1 MTSSQLSLLV
11 LVASVCIPAA
21 WAQAITTPSEA
32 FNAGAALGN
41 AGATSAGGMV
51 NSIAGSANLPNYS
64 TSAPQSSLYGG
75 GTGPVGA
82 AGAAK
87 QIDCQTSVASTGM
100 AQQECNAVNF
110 LSRNPGTRPQFIIDK
125 RTDPIL
131 TGSNATI
138 RNPGAI
144 PGASTQ
150 QCRVVDVTTPA
161 TFTTEAC
168 VQSVVVDSVS
178 CSKTLVPQCAYQGGP
193 LASTSTAQ
201 SGIFSALQITPTGT
215 PGLYDYILAGGG
227 HSNDGWAQIDFSL
240 DTVNQGGYITVN
252 VSGLDDAAAIG
263 VNGYTVYAGYPN
275 SGPQY
280 GDWFFPQNTAAFQI
294 GYSWSEATSAPCVA
308 VDADGVCSAYG
319 AMTYQS
325 FYANTKLLDFCPG
338 GYTPTTQAA
347 LAPIEC
353 VGDGQCY
360 AGSPQGYTPYNVS
373 GFFCNPEGK
382 FLMNRREGNDAAGAS
397 LSSQMPLLS
406 GANKIQVYWGT
417 GPGNGGGGVTV
428 TGQIYNVAPVC
439 TTLWND
445 GCAGMRAAQ

>member
-1 MTSSQLSLLV
+1 MTSYRLPLFFV
-11 LVASVCIPAA
+11 LASICVPAV
-21 WAQAITTPSEA
+21 WSQAITTPAEA
-32 FNAGAALGN
+32 FSVGAALGN

-51 NSIAGSANLPNYS
+51 NSTTGGVNLPNYS

-82 AGAAK
+82 AGSAK
-87 QIDCQTSVASTGM
+87 QIDCQTSVATTGM

-110 LSRNPGTRPQFIIDK
+110 LSRNAGTRPKFIIDK
-125 RTDPIL
+125 TTDPVI

-138 RNPGAI
+138 KNPGPI

-178 CSKTLVPQCAYQGGP
+178 CNKTLVPQCAYQGGP

-201 SGIFSALQITPTGT
+201 SGIFGALQITPTGT
-215 PGLYDYILAGGG
+215 PGLYDYILSGGG
-227 HSNDGWAQIDFSL
+227 HSNDGLAHIDFSL

-263 VNGYTVYAGYPN
+263 VNGYTVYAGYPT

-280 GDWFFPQNTAAFQI
+280 GDWFFPQNVAAFQV
-294 GYSWSEATSAPCVA
+294 GYWWNEAMGAPCVA
-308 VDADGVCSAYG
+308 YDFDGNCTAHG
-319 AMTYQS
+319 ATTYQS
-325 FYANTKLLDFCPG
+325 FYANTKLLNFCPG
-338 GYTPTTQAA
+338 GYTPSSQATLAPMDCGGEGQCFAA
-347 LAPIEC
+347 L
-353 VGDGQCY
+353 
-360 AGSPQGYTPYNVS
+360 PQAYTPYNVS
-373 GFFCNPEGK
+373 GFFCNSEGK

-417 GPGNGGGGVTV
+417 GLGNGGGGVTV

-439 TTLWND
+439 ATLWND

>member
-1 MTSSQLSLLV
+1 MIPRPLSLLV
-11 LVASVCIPAA
+11 LVAIACVPRV
-21 WAQAITTPSEA
+21 WAQPITTPAEA
-32 FNAGAALGN
+32 FKAGAALGN
-41 AGATSAGGMV
+41 VGATSAGDMV
-51 NSIAGSANLPNYS
+51 NATTGSANLPNYS
-64 TSAPQSSLYGG
+64 TGAPQSSLYGG

-82 AGAAK
+82 AGSAK
-87 QIDCQTSVASTGM
+87 QSDCQTSVATNGM

-110 LSRNPGTRPQFIIDK
+110 LSRNAGTRPKFIIDK
-125 RTDPIL
+125 TTDPVI

-138 RNPGAI
+138 KNPGPI

-178 CSKTLVPQCAYQGGP
+178 CNKTLVPQCAYQGGP

-201 SGIFSALQITPTGT
+201 SGIFGALQITPTGT
-215 PGLYDYILAGGG
+215 PGLYDYILSGGG

-280 GDWFFPQNTAAFQI
+280 GDWFFPQNVAAFLV
-294 GYSWSEATSAPCVA
+294 GYWWNEAMGAPCVA
-308 VDADGVCSAYG
+308 YDFDGNCTAHG
-319 AMTYQS
+319 ATTYQS
-325 FYANTKLLDFCPG
+325 FYANTKLLNFCPG
-338 GYTPTTQAA
+338 GYTPSSQATLAPMDCGGEGQCFAA
-347 LAPIEC
+347 L
-353 VGDGQCY
+353 
-360 AGSPQGYTPYNVS
+360 PQAYTPYNVS
-373 GFFCNPEGK
+373 GFFCNSEGK

-417 GPGNGGGGVTV
+417 GLGNGGGGVTV